1 VSESGN
7 RWVVRVVLVLAAF
20 LLAGVSVAPMIIS
33 ALDNNSGRSQTNS
46 PNSPSGRNSSNPD
59 EIKAKLEDEIR
70 GYEQVLQKDSD
81 NQEILKGLL
90 RARQS
95 LLAVK
100 KQQTTLKNDDFKPV
114 IETLERLVKLDPQN
128 TEQAVLLAQ
137 IKESTGDREGAAQN
151 LRTVLTTRPGDTK
164 AIQAMVSL
172 LMNQK
177 RPEAAIGLLEETL
190 AKAPQANKIEPN
202 SVDTIDIQVLLGNIH
217 ANQKRYGKAFE
228 MYEKASKTDPKDFRP
243 ILAKAL
249 VLKDQGKTDEA
260 KPLFTNAAALAPAR
274 YKDEINKAAS
284 ETPTPAP
291 TATATATVT
300 PTP

>member
-7 RWVVRVVLVLAAF
+7 RWVVRVILVLAAF
-20 LLAGVSVAPMIIS
+20 LLAGVSLAPMIIS
-33 ALDNNSGRSQTNS
+33 ALDNNNSGRSQTNS

-59 EIKAKLEDEIR
+59 DVKAKLEDEVR

-81 NQEILKGLL
+81 NQTILKGLVK
-90 RARQS
+90 ARLS
-95 LLAVK
+95 LLALK
-100 KQQTTLKNDDFKPV
+100 KSQGKLLADDFKPV
-114 IETLERLVKLDPQN
+114 IEPLERLVKLNPQD
-128 TEQAVLLAQ
+128 TEQTVLLAQ
-137 IKESTGDREGAAQN
+137 LKESIGDREGAAQN
-151 LRTVLTTRPGDTK
+151 LRAVLTTRPGDTK

-249 VLKDQGKTDEA
+249 VLKDQGKTEEA
-260 KPLFTNAAALAPAR
+260 KPLFNNAAALAPAR
-274 YKDEINKAAS
+274 YKDEINKAAL
-284 ETPTPAP
+284 ETPTPAS
-291 TATATATVT
+291 TAIAT
-300 PTP
+300 PTPTP

>member
-1 VSESGN
+1 MSESGN
-7 RWVVRVVLVLAAF
+7 RWVVRVILVLAAF
-20 LLAGVSVAPMIIS
+20 LLAGVSLAPMIIS
-33 ALDNNSGRSQTNS
+33 ALDNNNSGRSQTNS

-59 EIKAKLEDEIR
+59 DVKAKLEDEVR

-81 NQEILKGLL
+81 NQTILKGLVK
-90 RARQS
+90 ARLS
-95 LLAVK
+95 LLALK
-100 KQQTTLKNDDFKPV
+100 KSQGKLLADDFKPV
-114 IETLERLVKLDPQN
+114 IEPLERLVKLNPQD
-128 TEQAVLLAQ
+128 TEQTVLLAQ
-137 IKESTGDREGAAQN
+137 LKESIGDREGAAQN
-151 LRTVLTTRPGDTK
+151 LRAVLTTRPGDTK

-249 VLKDQGKTDEA
+249 VLKDQGKTEEA
-260 KPLFTNAAALAPAR
+260 KPLFNNAAALAPAR
-274 YKDEINKAAS
+274 YKDEINKAAL
-284 ETPTPAP
+284 ETPTPAS
-291 TATATATVT
+291 TAIAT
-300 PTP
+300 PTPTP